1 MSSSTYN
8 YFTGG
13 RCIDVRNSDTQ
24 RAMLDDTRLDGK
36 LLELSRELMMRSLV
50 PGFGIAD
57 AFTMKGIDEAGRPGL
72 FAAVLLAPGKIAE
85 LETLTTFRQLL
96 TQRLKQLDTRTP
108 AWPIVVQAAPEIIDG
123 TSVVPG
129 GREYFQQVKTEL
141 VARTARMKQ
150 RVSVSQM
157 PVVRLAPEARASKP
171 MVKAAPA
178 KRPAT
183 ARKAA
188 AKATTARRSAPSRA
202 SARTARARR

>member
-1 MSSSTYN
+1 
-8 YFTGG
+8 
-13 RCIDVRNSDTQ
+13 
-24 RAMLDDTRLDGK
+24 MLDDTRLDGK

-108 AWPIVVQAAPEIIDG
+108 AWPIVVQAAPEVIDG
-123 TSVVPG
+123 QSVVPG

-157 PVVRLAPEARASKP
+157 PVVRLAPETAASKP
-171 MVKAAPA
+171 MVKAA
-178 KRPAT
+178 KRPT
-183 ARKAA
+183 ARKAT
-188 AKATTARRSAPSRA
+188 TTARRSAPTRA

>member
-1 MSSSTYN
+1 M
-8 YFTGG
+8 G
-13 RCIDVRNSDTQ
+13 DANSGTH

-72 FAAVLLAPGKIAE
+72 FAAVLLAPGKVAE
-85 LETLTTFRQLL
+85 LETLTIFRQLL

-108 AWPIVVQAAPEIIDG
+108 AWPIVVQAAPEVIDG
-123 TSVVPG
+123 QSVVPG
-129 GREYFQQVKTEL
+129 GRDYFQQVKMEL

-157 PVVRLAPEARASKP
+157 PVVRLAPEATASKP

-178 KRPAT
+178 AKRPT
-183 ARKAA
+183 ARKA
-188 AKATTARRSAPSRA
+188 TTSARRSAPTRA

>member
-1 MSSSTYN
+1 
-8 YFTGG
+8 
-13 RCIDVRNSDTQ
+13 
-24 RAMLDDTRLDGK
+24 MLDDTRLDGK
-36 LLELSRELMMRSLV
+36 LQDLSRELMMRSLV

-72 FAAVLLAPGKIAE
+72 FAAVLLASGRVAE

-108 AWPIVVQAAPEIIDG
+108 AWPIVVQAEPEFIDG
-123 TSVVPG
+123 QSVVPG
-129 GREYFQQVKTEL
+129 GREYFNQVKMEL

-171 MVKAAPA
+171 MVKAPVVKAA
-178 KRPAT
+178 
-183 ARKAA
+183 KAA
-188 AKATTARRSAPSRA
+188 APRKATTTARRSAPTRA

>member
-1 MSSSTYN
+1 
-8 YFTGG
+8 
-13 RCIDVRNSDTQ
+13 
-24 RAMLDDTRLDGK
+24 MLDDTRLDGK
-36 LLELSRELMMRSLV
+36 LLELSRELMMRSMV

-178 KRPAT
+178 KRTAT
-183 ARKAA
+183 AH
-188 AKATTARRSAPSRA
+188 KATTARRSAPSRA

>member
-1 MSSSTYN
+1 
-8 YFTGG
+8 
-13 RCIDVRNSDTQ
+13 
-24 RAMLDDTRLDGK
+24 MLDDTRLDGK
-36 LLELSRELMMRSLV
+36 LQDLSRELMMRSLV

-72 FAAVLLAPGKIAE
+72 FAAVLLASGKVAE

-108 AWPIVVQAAPEIIDG
+108 AWPIVVQAEPEIIDG
-123 TSVVPG
+123 QSVVPG
-129 GREYFQQVKTEL
+129 GRDYFNQVKMEL

-171 MVKAAPA
+171 MVKAPMVKAPVA
-178 KRPAT
+178 KA
-183 ARKAA
+183 AKAA
-188 AKATTARRSAPSRA
+188 APRKATTTARRSAPSRA

>member
-1 MSSSTYN
+1 
-8 YFTGG
+8 
-13 RCIDVRNSDTQ
+13 
-24 RAMLDDTRLDGK
+24 MLDDTRLDGK
-36 LLELSRELMMRSLV
+36 LQDLSRELMMRSLV

-72 FAAVLLAPGKIAE
+72 FAAVLLASGKMAE

-108 AWPIVVQAAPEIIDG
+108 AWPIVVQAEPEIIDG
-123 TSVVPG
+123 QSVVPG

-171 MVKAAPA
+171 MVKAPIA
-178 KRPAT
+178 KA
-183 ARKAA
+183 AKAA
-188 AKATTARRSAPSRA
+188 APRKSTTTARRSAPSRA

>member
-1 MSSSTYN
+1 
-8 YFTGG
+8 
-13 RCIDVRNSDTQ
+13 
-24 RAMLDDTRLDGK
+24 MLDDTRLDGK
-36 LLELSRELMMRSLV
+36 LLELSRELMVRSLV

-72 FAAVLLAPGKIAE
+72 FAAVLLAPGKMAE

-108 AWPIVVQAAPEIIDG
+108 AWPIVVQAAPEVIDG
-123 TSVVPG
+123 QSVVPG
-129 GREYFQQVKTEL
+129 GRDYFQQVKTEL

-157 PVVRLAPEARASKP
+157 PVVRLAPEVKASKP
-171 MVKAAPA
+171 MVKAPPA
-178 KRPAT
+178 KRPT

-188 AKATTARRSAPSRA
+188 TTTSRRSAPARA

>member
-1 MSSSTYN
+1 
-8 YFTGG
+8 
-13 RCIDVRNSDTQ
+13 
-24 RAMLDDTRLDGK
+24 MLDDTRLDGK

-108 AWPIVVQAAPEIIDG
+108 AWPIVVQAQPEIIDG
-123 TSVVPG
+123 QSVVPG
-129 GREYFQQVKTEL
+129 GRDYFNQVKTEL

-157 PVVRLAPEARASKP
+157 PAVRLAPEETASKP
-171 MVKAAPA
+171 TVKASTAAAAPA
-178 KRPAT
+178 RKAT
-183 ARKAA
+183 ARKATA
-188 AKATTARRSAPSRA
+188 TARRTVPTRA

>member
-1 MSSSTYN
+1 
-8 YFTGG
+8 
-13 RCIDVRNSDTQ
+13 
-24 RAMLDDTRLDGK
+24 MLDDTRLDGK
-36 LLELSRELMMRSLV
+36 LLELSRELMVRSLV

-108 AWPIVVQAAPEIIDG
+108 AWPIVVQAAPEVIDAQN
-123 TSVVPG
+123 VVPG

-157 PVVRLAPEARASKP
+157 PVVRLAPEAKASKP

-178 KRPAT
+178 ATAKRPAAP
-183 ARKAA
+183 ARKA
-188 AKATTARRSAPSRA
+188 TTAARRSAPARS

>member
-1 MSSSTYN
+1 
-8 YFTGG
+8 
-13 RCIDVRNSDTQ
+13 
-24 RAMLDDTRLDGK
+24 MLDDTRLDGK

-108 AWPIVVQAAPEIIDG
+108 AWPIVVQAAPEVIDG
-123 TSVVPG
+123 HSVVPG

-178 KRPAT
+178 KRPT

-188 AKATTARRSAPSRA
+188 TSARRSAPTRA
-202 SARTARARR
+202 SARTARERR

>member
-1 MSSSTYN
+1 
-8 YFTGG
+8 
-13 RCIDVRNSDTQ
+13 
-24 RAMLDDTRLDGK
+24 MLDDTRLDGK

-72 FAAVLLAPGKIAE
+72 FAAVLLAPGKMAE

-108 AWPIVVQAAPEIIDG
+108 AWPIVVQAAPEVIDG

-188 AKATTARRSAPSRA
+188 TSARRSAPTRA

>member
-1 MSSSTYN
+1 
-8 YFTGG
+8 
-13 RCIDVRNSDTQ
+13 
-24 RAMLDDTRLDGK
+24 MLDDTRLDGK
-36 LLELSRELMMRSLV
+36 LQDLSRELMMRSLV

-72 FAAVLLAPGKIAE
+72 FAAVLLASGKVAE

-108 AWPIVVQAAPEIIDG
+108 AWPIVVQAEPEFIDG
-123 TSVVPG
+123 QSVVPG
-129 GREYFQQVKTEL
+129 GREYFNQVKMEL

-171 MVKAAPA
+171 MVKVPVA
-178 KRPAT
+178 K
-183 ARKAA
+183 A
-188 AKATTARRSAPSRA
+188 AKAATPARKTTTTARRTAPTRA

>member
-1 MSSSTYN
+1 
-8 YFTGG
+8 
-13 RCIDVRNSDTQ
+13 
-24 RAMLDDTRLDGK
+24 MLDDTRLDGK

-72 FAAVLLAPGKIAE
+72 FAAVLLAPGKMAE

-123 TSVVPG
+123 QSVVPG

-157 PVVRLAPEARASKP
+157 PVVRLAPEVRASKP
-171 MVKAAPA
+171 MVKAPPA
-178 KRPAT
+178 KRAT
-183 ARKAA
+183 ATKAA
-188 AKATTARRSAPSRA
+188 PRKVTTAARRSAPSRA

>member
-1 MSSSTYN
+1 
-8 YFTGG
+8 
-13 RCIDVRNSDTQ
+13 
-24 RAMLDDTRLDGK
+24 MLDDTRLDGK
-36 LLELSRELMMRSLV
+36 LLELSRELMARSMV

-72 FAAVLLAPGKIAE
+72 FAAVLLAPGKTAE

-123 TSVVPG
+123 QSVVPG

-157 PVVRLAPEARASKP
+157 PVVRLAPEVKASKP
-171 MVKAAPA
+171 MVKAAAVPAA
-178 KRPAT
+178 KRPT
-183 ARKAA
+183 ASKS
-188 AKATTARRSAPSRA
+188 TTAARRSAPTRS
-202 SARTARARR
+202 SARTARVRR

>member
-1 MSSSTYN
+1 
-8 YFTGG
+8 
-13 RCIDVRNSDTQ
+13 
-24 RAMLDDTRLDGK
+24 MLDDTRLDGK
-36 LLELSRELMMRSLV
+36 LQDLSRELMMRSLV

-72 FAAVLLAPGKIAE
+72 FAAVLLASGKVAE

-108 AWPIVVQAAPEIIDG
+108 AWPIVVQAEPEIIDG
-123 TSVVPG
+123 QSVVPG

-171 MVKAAPA
+171 MVKAPVA
-178 KRPAT
+178 KA
-183 ARKAA
+183 AKAA
-188 AKATTARRSAPSRA
+188 APRKATTTARRSAPTRA

>member
-1 MSSSTYN
+1 
-8 YFTGG
+8 
-13 RCIDVRNSDTQ
+13 
-24 RAMLDDTRLDGK
+24 MLDDTRLDGK
-36 LLELSRELMMRSLV
+36 LLELSRELMMRSMV

-108 AWPIVVQAAPEIIDG
+108 AWPIVVQAAPEVIDG
-123 TSVVPG
+123 QSVVPG

-157 PVVRLAPEARASKP
+157 PVVRLAPETAASKP
-171 MVKAAPA
+171 MVKAP
-178 KRPAT
+178 PAT
-183 ARKAA
+183 KRTAAPARKAT
-188 AKATTARRSAPSRA
+188 TTARRSAPTRA

>member
-1 MSSSTYN
+1 
-8 YFTGG
+8 
-13 RCIDVRNSDTQ
+13 
-24 RAMLDDTRLDGK
+24 MLDDTRLDGK

-108 AWPIVVQAAPEIIDG
+108 AWPIVVQAAPEVIDG
-123 TSVVPG
+123 QSVVPG

-178 KRPAT
+178 RAKPT

-188 AKATTARRSAPSRA
+188 TSARRSAPTRA

>member
-1 MSSSTYN
+1 
-8 YFTGG
+8 
-13 RCIDVRNSDTQ
+13 
-24 RAMLDDTRLDGK
+24 MLDDTRLDGK
-36 LLELSRELMMRSLV
+36 LLELSRELMVRSLV

-72 FAAVLLAPGKIAE
+72 FAAVLLAPGKTAE

-123 TSVVPG
+123 QSVVPG

-157 PVVRLAPEARASKP
+157 PVVRLAPEVKASKP
-171 MVKAAPA
+171 MVKAAAAPAA
-178 KRPAT
+178 KRPT
-183 ARKAA
+183 ASKS
-188 AKATTARRSAPSRA
+188 TTAARRSAPTRS
-202 SARTARARR
+202 SARTARVRR

>member
-1 MSSSTYN
+1 
-8 YFTGG
+8 
-13 RCIDVRNSDTQ
+13 
-24 RAMLDDTRLDGK
+24 MLDDTRLDGK

-108 AWPIVVQAAPEIIDG
+108 AWPIVVQAQPEIIDG
-123 TSVVPG
+123 QSVVPG
-129 GREYFQQVKTEL
+129 GRDYFNQVKTEL

-157 PVVRLAPEARASKP
+157 PAVRLAPEETASKP
-171 MVKAAPA
+171 TVKSSTAAAAPA
-178 KRPAT
+178 RKAT
-183 ARKAA
+183 ARKTTAA
-188 AKATTARRSAPSRA
+188 ARRTVPTRA

>member
-1 MSSSTYN
+1 
-8 YFTGG
+8 
-13 RCIDVRNSDTQ
+13 
-24 RAMLDDTRLDGK
+24 MLDDTRLDGK

-171 MVKAAPA
+171 MVKAP
-178 KRPAT
+178 PAT
-183 ARKAA
+183 KRTAAPARKAT
-188 AKATTARRSAPSRA
+188 TTARRSAPTRA